1 MQTCLWHA
9 ATPALA
15 CTSCRLPLHSM
26 QLGCSARHMTSVL
39 PCGVASLSL
48 FQITALPR
56 CRGARL
62 AAQIAA
68 AHALALTLPCPALY
82 CLSRAGLAAELA
94 GGGCLR
100 SHRRRPGI
108 AHPPVV
114 RRPGAALR
122 LLRAAG
128 RRCGEIRRQLAKCV
142 QHHGG
147 STTQAAGRCCRRPL
161 LKFLSTHIAG
171 VCCSL
176 VRCIPLC
183 EHMHAATHRPHL
195 CPALLTP
202 AEPLQAPWCAAP
214 CAKSACM
221 LQCPSA

>member
-82 CLSRAGLAAELA
+82 CLSRAGLAAELGLSQKEFSEVFA
-94 GGGCLR
+94 SGLAVFSAEENCVFIPNFIKYQGCESLNVLK
-100 SHRRRPGI
+100 SW
-108 AHPPVV
+108 VN
-114 RRPGAALR
+114 
-122 LLRAAG
+122 
-128 RRCGEIRRQLAKCV
+128 QL
-142 QHHGG
+142 QFIPHGKTKEMAV
-147 STTQAAGRCCRRPL
+147 S
-161 LKFLSTHIAG
+161 
-171 VCCSL
+171 
-176 VRCIPLC
+176 
-183 EHMHAATHRPHL
+183 
-195 CPALLTP
+195 ALL
-202 AEPLQAPWCAAP
+202 AFVDG
-214 CAKSACM
+214 KSAM
-221 LQCPSA
+221 P